1 MKMLKRQSVICEGQ
15 FNGADIEPGTFHTF
29 IIQNNAGPDKDG
41 VPGGTEEMPDLD
53 DESKDQATALDPEN
67 VTCY

>member
-1 MKMLKRQSVICEGQ
+1 VKTLERQCVICEGQ

-41 VPGGTEEMPDLD
+41 VPGGNEEVPDFD
-53 DESKDQATALDPEN
+53 DENNGQETLLGPYVA
-67 VTCY
+67 CY